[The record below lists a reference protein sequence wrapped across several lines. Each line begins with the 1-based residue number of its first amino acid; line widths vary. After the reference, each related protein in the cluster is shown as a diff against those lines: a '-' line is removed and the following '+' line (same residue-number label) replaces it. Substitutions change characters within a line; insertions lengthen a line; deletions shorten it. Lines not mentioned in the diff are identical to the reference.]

1 MPQILPRFD
10 FRIEC
15 AVRTEKGARPN
26 QEDASLLA
34 PELALFAIADGMGG
48 HPAGEVAAALAIEAL
63 RESIASR
70 GSQQTAEGYVAHPSL
85 NWRRRMFRELCQAV
99 IRANEKVRAWGE
111 THSEAWGLGTT
122 LDAVWLARDH
132 AFVAH
137 AGDSRVYLARPSA
150 VLQLTQDH
158 AHGEWLKATGSIR
171 PQRRPTTFDYLL
183 NAVGLSD
190 TISVDTL
197 FVDLAR
203 GDRLLLC
210 TDGVHDPI
218 GDEGV
223 LGELLRTG
231 AAADAARA
239 LVDRGITH
247 GADNATAL
255 VVEIGEPFVKRA
267 SDDRGLRSSDLQN
280 ARSSVLLADL
290 PLPSVLAA
298 LAASVEVEFGS
309 GETVPRVV
317 ANDLVAYI
325 VLDGIVSCPGDRLV
339 STGALLF
346 AESLV
351 GVWQHGELPLV
362 HQTARLLRVR
372 ADDLNEVCAGAPS
385 LGAELYRRIAV
396 HMARVVARGEPAEP
410 MPSVR
415 EPRVLSD

>member
-1 MPQILPRFD
+1 VPQILPRFD
-10 FRIEC
+10 FRIDC
-15 AVRTEKGARPN
+15 AVRSAQGARPN

-48 HPAGEVAAALAIEAL
+48 HPAGEVASAIALEAL
-63 RESIASR
+63 REAIASR
-70 GSQQTAEGYVAHPSL
+70 ASQQTAEGYLVHPNL
-85 NWRRRMFRELCQAV
+85 AWRRRMFRELCQAV
-99 IRANEKVRAWGE
+99 IRANERVRAWGE
-111 THSEAWGLGTT
+111 ANAECWGLGTT

-137 AGDSRVYLARPSA
+137 AGDSRVYLARPTA

-158 AHGEWLKATGSIR
+158 AHGEWLKAMGTVR
-171 PQRRPTTFDYLL
+171 PQRRSRTFDYLL

-190 TISVDTL
+190 TITVDTL
-197 FVDLAR
+197 FVDLGR

-218 GDEGV
+218 GEEAL

-231 AAADAARA
+231 AAADAAQA
-239 LVDRGITH
+239 LVDRGISH
-247 GADNATAL
+247 GTDNATAL
-255 VVEIGEPFVKRA
+255 VIEVGEPFVKRA
-267 SDDRGLRSSDLQN
+267 SDDRGLRAADLQH
-280 ARSSVLLADL
+280 ASSSVLLADL

-298 LAASVEVEFGS
+298 LAASVEIELGM

-325 VLDGIVSCPGDRLV
+325 VLDGVVSCPGDRLV

-351 GVWQHGELPLV
+351 GVWQHGELPIV

-372 ADDLNEVCAGAPS
+372 ADDLDEVCAGDPA

-415 EPRVLSD
+415 VPQAGD